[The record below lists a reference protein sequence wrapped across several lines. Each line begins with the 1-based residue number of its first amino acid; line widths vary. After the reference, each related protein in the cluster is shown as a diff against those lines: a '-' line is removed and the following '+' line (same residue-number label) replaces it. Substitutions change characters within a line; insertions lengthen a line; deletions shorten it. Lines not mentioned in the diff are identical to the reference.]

1 MKTMHLLAR
10 FAIIVI
16 FTLIL
21 ADALLSGRGGLS
33 LHPVWDFIWPDGRLT
48 PRTPF
53 AEQCYLVAG
62 LLLVALYVVTSLVIW
77 MSKPKAMR
85 VRTSSG
91 ETLLIHRGAL
101 IKFVRLRVEAHPAV
115 VTQKIR
121 VNQAGSRGLAV
132 TANVNVRPIQS
143 LPSISRQLESSI
155 RDGFAQ
161 VMGIEKIDRIDV
173 ILGLDE
179 KSMGTG
185 PGVDT
190 PARPEPEPPVKGAL
204 THTPA
209 DEDDYIP
216 ARRVDAEPD
225 ADGAGKQENKDEA

>member
-1 MKTMHLLAR
+1 M
-10 FAIIVI
+10 
-16 FTLIL
+16 
-21 ADALLSGRGGLS
+21 
-33 LHPVWDFIWPDGRLT
+33 
-48 PRTPF
+48 
-53 AEQCYLVAG
+53 
-62 LLLVALYVVTSLVIW
+62 

-143 LPSISRQLESSI
+143 LPAISRQLESSI
-155 RDGFAQ
+155 REGFIQ

-185 PGVDT
+185 PGANTV
-190 PARPEPEPPVKGAL
+190 AKPEPEPPVKGVL
-204 THTPA
+204 THSAPEASLPGFRRDEKEDSTPYGLVGMPGGDEA
-209 DEDDYIP
+209 DAKD
-216 ARRVDAEPD
+216 
-225 ADGAGKQENKDEA
+225 KKDEG